1 MNSTTFKKNLYF
13 IINSNPLNY
22 LTLYQIVGSMKSL
35 LNIVKWTAIVAGVIA
50 IPIIIKKQLEATERE
65 SLNIRYDINDYISE
79 TGL

>member
-1 MNSTTFKKNLYF
+1 MNSTTFKKKLYF

>member
-1 MNSTTFKKNLYF
+1 MSA
-13 IINSNPLNY
+13 SNRLNI
-22 LTLYQIVGSMKSL
+22 LELYQIVGFMKSL

-65 SLNIRYDINDYISE
+65 SVNIRYDINDYISE